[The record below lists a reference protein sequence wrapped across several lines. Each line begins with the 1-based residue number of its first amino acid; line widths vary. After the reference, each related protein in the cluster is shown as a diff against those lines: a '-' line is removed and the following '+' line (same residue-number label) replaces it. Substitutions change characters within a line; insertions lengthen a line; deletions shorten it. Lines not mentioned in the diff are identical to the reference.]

1 MKTLVLWLLDILG
14 LFVIV
19 LPAVRCVFKRL
30 SCAARLSSLCRKHG
44 LTLHGAHPLWF
55 LGTRFSRRCD
65 CVIETPGQV
74 FAIKLFGV
82 MWSSR
87 VLVFRETGE
96 YFFRRY
102 SNILMFIFDAFDGAF
117 RIAYAVEYRLGSTFA
132 RAAEKLAT
140 MGDTAAIVTYDPLV
154 GKELLQVERLEH
166 CPPVEVL
173 RPAYAESV
181 RRSCSA
187 ATVATGRSLD
197 LLYPYAACRRMRRV
211 YRLSHLVSWLTL
223 LAAAGLALLSVYL
236 DSDMILSSAA
246 VTAWQILLT
255 VLSVVICLTTVKK
268 KALFL
273 SSDPKGGKNSSPK
286 KPPSDPRDP
295 NL

>member
-1 MKTLVLWLLDILG
+1 MKTLVLWLLVILG

-117 RIAYAVEYRLGSTFA
+117 RPLPEYDFSRAERFA
-132 RAAEKLAT
+132 AGKPRRDVLLLCPIPMEIRIQPHSGQET
-140 MGDTAAIVTYDPLV
+140 VTGPGDTLF
-154 GKELLQVERLEH
+154 GMEL
-166 CPPVEVL
+166 
-173 RPAYAESV
+173 AS
-181 RRSCSA
+181 
-187 ATVATGRSLD
+187 
-197 LLYPYAACRRMRRV
+197 
-211 YRLSHLVSWLTL
+211 LSHLLRVVEN
-223 LAAAGLALLSVYL
+223 AAER
-236 DSDMILSSAA
+236 
-246 VTAWQILLT
+246 
-255 VLSVVICLTTVKK
+255 
-268 KALFL
+268 
-273 SSDPKGGKNSSPK
+273 
-286 KPPSDPRDP
+286 PS
-295 NL
+295 N